1 MNKMLLAISLALFST
16 LAMAHPGHAE
26 HGALA
31 GFLHPLT
38 GIDHLLVMVA
48 IGMWAAKLGGSARW
62 QLPVTFVLVMAFGAA
77 IAMSGLMPANISA
90 DSVEIG
96 VSASVL
102 AMGLLLLIQLPRII
116 QFSLLRPLQIA
127 LTAIFA
133 MLHGF
138 AHGLELSFSSGW
150 SVMLG
155 MLLATALLHAIGLL
169 LSSGRVTIA
178 RQVNVVMG
186 GLMLL
191 AGAYLL
197 AV

>member
-1 MNKMLLAISLALFST
+1 MKKMLLAMFLVLFST

-38 GIDHLLVMVA
+38 GVDHLLVMVA

-77 IAMSGLMPANISA
+77 IAMSGLMPANISGE
-90 DSVEIG
+90 SVEIG

-102 AMGLLLLIQLPRII
+102 AMGLLLLIQSPLKRM
-116 QFSLLRPLQIA
+116 LQIA
-127 LTAIFA
+127 LTAVFA

-169 LSSGRVTIA
+169 LSSGRVKTA
-178 RQVNVVMG
+178 MRLNVVMG

-191 AGAYLL
+191 TGAYLL

>member
-1 MNKMLLAISLALFST
+1 MKKILLAISLALFST

-31 GFLHPLT
+31 GFLHPFT

-77 IAMSGLMPANISA
+77 IAMTGLMPANLNA

-96 VSASVL
+96 VSTSVL
-102 AMGLLLLIQLPRII
+102 AMGLLLLIQLP
-116 QFSLLRPLQIA
+116 LKRPLQIG

-155 MLLATALLHAIGLL
+155 MLFATALLHAIGLL

-178 RQVNVVMG
+178 KQINVVMG

-191 AGAYLL
+191 TGVYLL

>member
-1 MNKMLLAISLALFST
+1 MKKMLLAISFSLFST

-26 HGALA
+26 QGALA

-38 GIDHLLVMVA
+38 GIDHLLVMVS

-77 IAMSGLMPANISA
+77 IAMSGLMPANLNA

-102 AMGLLLLIQLPRII
+102 AMGLLLLIQLP
-116 QFSLLRPLQIA
+116 LKRPIQIA

-155 MLLATALLHAIGLL
+155 MLLATALLHALGLL

-178 RQVNVVMG
+178 KQVNLVMG

-191 AGAYLL
+191 TGAYLL